1 MMNCSNL
8 NKTGIDTG
16 LWGFFVLA
24 AEHNHDVSVI
34 LSITEY
40 FHPHKNSSSPP
51 PTMWPKLCSTLSN
64 VPWKQNVS
72 RQWLGPYLKAVY
84 LMRDKGLCQT
94 HESFFSF
101 FGYSV
106 ACGVLVLWQW
116 RNLGTL
122 QWKSRATCPTSAN
135 VMSTLWVSKLTTLLQ
150 KSKLVF

>member
-16 LWGFFVLA
+16 IWGFFVLA

-51 PTMWPKLCSTLSN
+51 QPCDQN
-64 VPWKQNVS
+64 YVPHCQMSLGKQNVS

-122 QWKSRATCPTSAN
+122 QWKSRVTCPTSAN